1 MKRYFTIGRDLQSD
15 IVLNDDTDI
24 VSRRHAILE
33 VGRNGKYFIT
43 DESQNGTY
51 VNGIRITS
59 NEKVP
64 IVRDDEVSFAHVADL
79 DWSLVPVDR
88 TALYSVLG
96 VLGGVVAAV
105 LIALVTIWAV
115 DNGKEDSGV
124 PCGTVENVSAVP
136 EIVGPSSSTNPP
148 AVVDGDKKAT
158 EEKEKAAPK
167 PTVKPSKKA
176 DKKKEEEKPVVIP
189 DAIY

>member
-15 IVLNDDTDI
+15 IVLNDDSDI
-24 VSRRHAILE
+24 VSRRHAVLE

-43 DESQNGTY
+43 DQSRNGTY
-51 VNGIRITS
+51 INGIRITS

-64 IVRDDEVSFAHVADL
+64 VVRDDEVSFAHVAEL

-88 TALYSVLG
+88 TLFYSVLG
-96 VLGGVVAAV
+96 VLAGVTAAV
-105 LIALVTIWAV
+105 LVALVTGWAI
-115 DNGKEDSGV
+115 DRGKDVSDV
-124 PCGTVENVSAVP
+124 PHGTVENISAVP
-136 EIVGPSSSTNPP
+136 ENAAPSDSNVAPSI
-148 AVVDGDKKAT
+148 VDGDKKAT
-158 EEKEKAAPK
+158 EEKEKTAPK

-176 DKKKEEEKPVVIP
+176 DKKESEKPKVIP

>member
-15 IVLNDDTDI
+15 IVLNDDSDI

-64 IVRDDEVSFAHVADL
+64 IVRNDEVSFAHVADL

-96 VLGGVVAAV
+96 VFGGAAAAV

-115 DNGKEDSGV
+115 DRGSADTDV
-124 PCGTVENVSAVP
+124 PCGTVENISAVP
-136 EIVGPSSSTNPP
+136 QPVGPSDTQNPP
-148 AVVDGDKKAT
+148 SIVDGDKKAD
-158 EEKEKAAPK
+158 EEKEKTAPK
-167 PTVKPSKKA
+167 PATKPVKKTP
-176 DKKKEEEKPVVIP
+176 KKEAEKPKVIP